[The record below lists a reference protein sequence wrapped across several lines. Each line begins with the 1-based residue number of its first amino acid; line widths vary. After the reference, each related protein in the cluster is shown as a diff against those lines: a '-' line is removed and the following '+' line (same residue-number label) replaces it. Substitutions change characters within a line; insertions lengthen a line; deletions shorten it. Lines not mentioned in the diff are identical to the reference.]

1 MPFAEMSSWRRCRDA
16 GVAFHDTAAD
26 HPKLECDLSRS
37 KAATASG
44 STNSSLTCSCTCG
57 GELIKNPLHPLR
69 QRGVS
74 APWRQGV
81 SFPCR
86 SMSPD
91 SYTRVTGRRAM
102 EIARAREPPLGQRG
116 YPKVDLA

>member
-16 GVAFHDTAAD
+16 GVAFHDTSAD

-44 STNSSLTCSCTCG
+44 STNSSLTGSCNCG
-57 GELIKNPLHPLR
+57 GDIKTPFILI
-69 QRGVS
+69 S

-81 SFPCR
+81 SFP
-86 SMSPD
+86 SLHVAGQLHSGD
-91 SYTRVTGRRAM
+91 L
-102 EIARAREPPLGQRG
+102 EIARRA
-116 YPKVDLA
+116 